1 MKRFCSINQ
10 GEEPAI
16 APVRVQGAE
25 LRNKRS
31 HHSCDLCDKVIIGD
45 LEWTGE
51 AVGTASHKDT
61 RHSFPLLIS
70 LSECISRNLLALFVC
85 QGFWSQ
91 STQSGRFR
99 CPALSI
105 ISNINTHF
113 LNGGRV
119 SFLDSGTANMLIIRA
134 FQGLKKRHS
143 ALESGNQLGTS
154 FNFFW
159 LITNFQSQS
168 STLTQMRKCLLQH
181 PILLP
186 LPAAHLKSKKH
197 HYHVRKR
204 MKSDPA
210 CDQPQVPAAPPAS
223 AAETAESLSEDS
235 CATVASGCGE
245 TSLESSQD
253 TRTTHKEAVT
263 LWESRWLRTAHT
275 RAHSGFQHG
284 SALTAGCFLP
294 VLVGLLFFYIS

>member
-1 MKRFCSINQ
+1 
-10 GEEPAI
+10 
-16 APVRVQGAE
+16 
-25 LRNKRS
+25 
-31 HHSCDLCDKVIIGD
+31 
-45 LEWTGE
+45 
-51 AVGTASHKDT
+51 
-61 RHSFPLLIS
+61 
-70 LSECISRNLLALFVC
+70 
-85 QGFWSQ
+85 
-91 STQSGRFR
+91 
-99 CPALSI
+99 
-105 ISNINTHF
+105 
-113 LNGGRV
+113 
-119 SFLDSGTANMLIIRA
+119 
-134 FQGLKKRHS
+134 
-143 ALESGNQLGTS
+143 
-154 FNFFW
+154 
-159 LITNFQSQS
+159 
-168 STLTQMRKCLLQH
+168 MRKCLLQH

-263 LWESRWLRTAHT
+263 LWEWRWLRTAHT
-275 RAHSGFQHG
+275 RAHSGFQHS

-294 VLVGLLFFYIS
+294 VHVGLLFITSHRVELNFFLFGRAAQSSSLSK

>member
-1 MKRFCSINQ
+1 M
-10 GEEPAI
+10 
-16 APVRVQGAE
+16 
-25 LRNKRS
+25 
-31 HHSCDLCDKVIIGD
+31 
-45 LEWTGE
+45 
-51 AVGTASHKDT
+51 GTNW
-61 RHSFPLLIS
+61 
-70 LSECISRNLLALFVC
+70 E
-85 QGFWSQ
+85 
-91 STQSGRFR
+91 
-99 CPALSI
+99 
-105 ISNINTHF
+105 
-113 LNGGRV
+113 
-119 SFLDSGTANMLIIRA
+119 
-134 FQGLKKRHS
+134 
-143 ALESGNQLGTS
+143 TS

-263 LWESRWLRTAHT
+263 LWEWRWLRTAHT

-284 SALTAGCFLP
+284 SALTSWMFPSSPCRATFFLHLIR
-294 VLVGLLFFYIS
+294 VELNFFLFDRAAQSSSLSK